1 MTMTLRRGVS
11 AADTDYGTTLLDED
25 SGEYFTLNPSAA
37 LVLRVLL
44 DGGTPERAAAAVTAE
59 YAVDADTASRD
70 VADLV
75 AELRSAGLVT
85 DR

>member
-1 MTMTLRRGVS
+1 MSMTLRRGVS
-11 AADTDYGTTLLDED
+11 TADTDYGTTLLDEH

-37 LVLRVLL
+37 LVLRTLL
-44 DGGTPERAAAAVTAE
+44 DGGTPDTAAQALTE
-59 YAVDADTASRD
+59 QYAVDPETADRD
-70 VADLV
+70 IADLV